1 MDDPFPTSE
10 GPTVRTG
17 AQVDTA
23 LFSRV
28 EQLIQ
33 RARLTQEE
41 RIAVETG
48 SVASEVHVARKE
60 FDMGHLD
67 QAIRAVVRV
76 SASFDQRVSQWENL
90 ARTKEQNKRNMS
102 MLQIRKMNAEH
113 SGVRTRVELV
123 RAQLRRLRTGLDQ
136 LEMITSSQAVASEEP
151 EPELPRSER
160 SEDRSPQA
168 THGPSSLPPGFLE
181 ALEAARDPEGRLEAV
196 RQYFEIEAKLEVEI
210 RKERGKDRVS
220 FASFPVP
227 PTNRFYVLLDTVQII
242 RTRRARV
249 GDVIHVHYPE
259 SGRNGR
265 MPLKDFV
272 QHVQNGVWLLR
283 PKSAGQGYETTPS

>member
-1 MDDPFPTSE
+1 MDDQVPMSE
-10 GPTVRTG
+10 SPAVRVG
-17 AQVDTA
+17 AQVDAA

-28 EQLIQ
+28 EQVIQ
-33 RARLTQEE
+33 RARLTQDE

-60 FDMGHLD
+60 FEMGHLD
-67 QAIRAVVRV
+67 QAIRAVMRV

-90 ARTKEQNKRNMS
+90 ARSKEQNKRNMS
-102 MLQIRKMNAEH
+102 MLQIRKMTSEH

-136 LEMITSSQAVASEEP
+136 LEMITSSQAVGSEEP
-151 EPELPRSER
+151 ESGPPLTER
-160 SEDRSPQA
+160 SQDRTPKT

-181 ALEAARDPEGRLEAV
+181 ALEAAHDPEGRLEAV
-196 RQYFEIEAKLEVEI
+196 RQYFELEAKLEVEI

-220 FASFPVP
+220 FAPFSVP
-227 PTNRFYVLLDTVQII
+227 PINRFYLLLDTAQII

-249 GDVIHVHYPE
+249 GEVIHVHYPE
-259 SGRNGR
+259 SGRNDR
-265 MPLKDFV
+265 MSLKDFV
-272 QHVQNGVWLLR
+272 QHVQNGVWLLQ
-283 PKSAGQGYETTPS
+283 PKSAGEEDEMTTT